1 MEPFQDEG
9 QRDYRLVL
17 YWDPG
22 CIEGVVEGV
31 EAYEEYTRLVNKI
44 FEQE

>member
-1 MEPFQDEG
+1 MKDKGIIGWYYIGIQDALKESF
-9 QRDYRLVL
+9 
-17 YWDPG
+17 
-22 CIEGVVEGV
+22 EGV

>member
-1 MEPFQDEG
+1 MESFQNEG
-9 QRDYRLVL
+9 QWYYIGIQDALK
-17 YWDPG
+17 
-22 CIEGVVEGV
+22 ESFEGV